1 MLKSIRIKNY
11 KLFKDF
17 TLKKLP
23 RILLIGGKNNCGKT
37 SVLESVFLSL
47 DCANPE
53 IFMGHFLW
61 RGFNIIFSNNAES
74 FFAPAY
80 HNFDLNQPMVFEYT
94 INKSQKKLEYKFLPI
109 NTLFTVHDKGNDIR
123 LPKELYGELGRVK
136 ISCWSEGKKTHQTVL
151 KHTSTGLLLEE
162 GTQQEL
168 IKHNEDTKI
177 AFVSSSMS
185 STHKNYE
192 RIYSKLDRINN
203 TTGIIQALQILEPNL
218 KSLSLIELKN
228 LPVLHG
234 DIGIGKKIPL
244 ALMGHGIDHLVSIL
258 LSISDASDGVA
269 LIDEME
275 NGFHYSI
282 LPRIW
287 EVIAIHAK
295 INNTQIIATTH
306 SRELISGAKE
316 GIPSELKDDFQYM
329 RIERNENEFKTKT
342 YDFELLST
350 ALETDLA
357 IR

>member
-17 TLKKLP
+17 SLKNLP
-23 RILLIGGKNNCGKT
+23 QILLIGGKNNCGKT
-37 SVLESVFLSL
+37 SVLESVFLPL
-47 DCANPE
+47 DCADPAM
-53 IFMGHFLW
+53 FMKHLGW
-61 RGFNIIFSNNAES
+61 RGLNTLSNNAES
-74 FFAPAY
+74 LFAPAH
-80 HNFDLNQPMVFEYT
+80 HNFNLNQPIVFGYT
-94 INKSQKKLEYKFLPI
+94 INKSQKTLEYKFLPAMSTSFI
-109 NTLFTVHDKGNDIR
+109 VEDKGNDIKF
-123 LPKELYGELGRVK
+123 PKDLSKELGRVK
-136 ISCWSEGKKTHQTVL
+136 ISYSSGGKNTHQAFL
-151 KHTSTGLLLEE
+151 KHTATGLQLE
-162 GTQQEL
+162 GKPQEL
-168 IKHNEDTKI
+168 IQHNEGTKCVFI
-177 AFVSSSMS
+177 HSNIPN
-185 STHKNYE
+185 TQDNYV
-192 RIYSKLDRINN
+192 RIYSELDRINN

-269 LIDEME
+269 LIDDME
-275 NGFHYSI
+275 SGFHYSF
-282 LPRIW
+282 LPRMWKI
-287 EVIAIHAK
+287 IATYAK
-295 INNTQIIATTH
+295 INNTQIIATTQ

-329 RIERNENEFKTKT
+329 RIERNENEFKAKT